1 MQLEENSGTD
11 KPKTDETPQQPV
23 EENKPEKPAKFKKMP
38 VSKFQSI
45 VNTVTLVLAS
55 LVIGALVILLAL
67 YLPAL
72 NKLNKAQVEAVRLAN
87 IETQYTELQANYS
100 KVKEQAGVYKTISD
114 TNLLEA
120 ALTSSDTTKANQ
132 QLRYVEEDLKAMQI
146 VNFPEILQR
155 LQSQFLMVKSNA
167 VGNPQKAM
175 EELGKFYTDL
185 LMLADNL
192 K

>member
-1 MQLEENSGTD
+1 MQIEENSGAE
-11 KPKTDETPQQPV
+11 KPKADETPQQPV
-23 EENKPEKPAKFKKMP
+23 EELKPEKPAKFKKMP

-55 LVIGALVILLAL
+55 LVIGALAILLAL

-120 ALTSSDTTKANQ
+120 ALASNDTTKANQ

>member
-11 KPKTDETPQQPV
+11 KPKIDETPQQPV
-23 EENKPEKPAKFKKMP
+23 EEIKPEKPAKFKKMP
-38 VSKFQSI
+38 VSKFQSL
-45 VNTVTLVLAS
+45 VNSVTLVLAS
-55 LVIGALVILLAL
+55 LVIGALAILLAL

-120 ALTSSDTTKANQ
+120 ALTSNDTTKANQ

>member
-1 MQLEENSGTD
+1 MQIEENSGTE
-11 KPKTDETPQQPV
+11 KPKTEETTQKPV
-23 EENKPEKPAKFKKMP
+23 EEIKPEKPAKFKKMP
-38 VSKFQSI
+38 VSKFQSL
-45 VNTVTLVLAS
+45 VNRVTLVLAS
-55 LVIGALVILLAL
+55 LVIGALAILLAL

-72 NKLNKAQVEAVRLAN
+72 NKLNKAQVEVVRLAN

-100 KVKEQAGVYKTISD
+100 KVKEQAVVYKTISD
-114 TNLLEA
+114 TNLLES
-120 ALTSSDTTKANQ
+120 ALTSNDTTKANQ

-155 LQSQFLMVKSNA
+155 LQSQFLMVKSNT